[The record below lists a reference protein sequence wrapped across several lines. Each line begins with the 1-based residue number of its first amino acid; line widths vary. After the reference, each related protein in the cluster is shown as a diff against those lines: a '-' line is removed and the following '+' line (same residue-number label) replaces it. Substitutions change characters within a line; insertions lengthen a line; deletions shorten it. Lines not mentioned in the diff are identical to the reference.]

1 MALQD
6 FTLLAKLEDFDIFTH
21 QLCQKFQK
29 SERHVLSASIRE
41 NVQEI
46 IFLVIEAAKTQL
58 EERRKKRPPVK
69 TLDILKR
76 TDIRL
81 EYLKMQIRKAYAL
94 KQVDVKS
101 YERWSGQARELGGL
115 LGGWLKKVEPAAE
128 APSPRQP
135 QRQQNLL

>member
-6 FTLLAKLEDFDIFTH
+6 FTLLVKLEDFDVFSH
-21 QLCQKFQK
+21 RVCQKFQK
-29 SERHVLSASIRE
+29 AERHVLSASIRE
-41 NVQEI
+41 NIQQI

-81 EYLKMQIRKAYAL
+81 EYLKIQIRKAHSL
-94 KQVDVKS
+94 KQVDTKT
-101 YERWSGQARELGGL
+101 YERWVGQARELGSL
-115 LGGWLKKVEPAAE
+115 LGGWLKKVEPIAE
-128 APSPRQP
+128 SSHPRQS
-135 QRQQNLL
+135 QTQKSLL

>member
-6 FTLLAKLEDFDIFTH
+6 FTLLAKLEDFDLYTH
-21 QLCQKFQK
+21 KACQKFQK
-29 SERHVLSASIRE
+29 SERHVLSANIRE

-58 EERRKKRPPVK
+58 EERRRKRPPVK

-81 EYLKMQIRKAYAL
+81 EYLKMQIRKAYNL
-94 KQVDVKS
+94 RQIDVKS
-101 YERWSGQARELGGL
+101 YEAWAAQARELGSL
-115 LGGWLKKVEPAAE
+115 LGGWLKKVEPAVE
-128 APSPRQP
+128 SSTQRQP
-135 QRQQNLL
+135 QKQQQLF

>member
-21 QLCQKFQK
+21 KIYQKFQK
-29 SERHVLSASIRE
+29 SERHVLSASIRD

-58 EERRKKRPPVK
+58 EERRKKRPPIK

-81 EYLKMQIRKAYAL
+81 EYLKMQIRKAHSL
-94 KQVDVKS
+94 KQADTKT
-101 YERWSGQARELGGL
+101 YEAWAGMARELGGL

-128 APSPRQP
+128 SCHPRQP
-135 QRQQNLL
+135 QKQQQLF